1 MMMSL
6 INFKEGD
13 EVFYKEGKE
22 IHKAKFVSL
31 LENAKNDKITFGIN
45 IENEKG
51 EKDVILNH
59 FLIQKDEYDA
69 IVEKANNKK
78 TKGRKKMTKI
88 ETAESVVETVEKV
101 KTKKAK
107 KEKVATAEVKV
118 EKAEVIKPTLKGIN
132 QLLAASDDKRTLVKG
147 DTYHDYVL
155 LDANSEVVAEF
166 KYRKPVKELFAA
178 IETDASTEAIL
189 DYVASVAPVKKEV
202 KAKPVAKIRKA
213 KEVAPVVEDDAID
226 EDDDSEID
234 EETIDAL
241 DSDLDY
247 TDDVQED
254 DEDL

>member
-22 IHKAKFVSL
+22 IHKGKFVSM
-31 LENAKNDKITFGIN
+31 LENAKNDQITFGLN

-107 KEKVATAEVKV
+107 KEKVATADVKV

-132 QLLAASDDKRTLVKG
+132 QLLAASDDKRTLAKG
-147 DTYHDYVL
+147 DSYHDYVL
-155 LDANSEVVAEF
+155 LDENSEVVAEF
-166 KYRKPVKELFAA
+166 KYRKPVKDLFAA
-178 IETDASTEAIL
+178 IEADCSTEAIL

-202 KAKPVAKIRKA
+202 KAQPVAKIRKT
-213 KEVAPVVEDDAID
+213 KEVAPVVEVD
-226 EDDDSEID
+226 EDEAEID

>member
-107 KEKVATAEVKV
+107 KEKVATADVKV

-132 QLLAASDDKRTLVKG
+132 QLLAASDDKRTLAKG

-155 LDANSEVVAEF
+155 LDENSEVVAEF

-178 IETDASTEAIL
+178 IEADSSTEAIL

-202 KAKPVAKIRKA
+202 KAQPVAKIRKA
-213 KEVAPVVEDDAID
+213 KEVAPVVEAD
-226 EDDDSEID
+226 EDEAEID